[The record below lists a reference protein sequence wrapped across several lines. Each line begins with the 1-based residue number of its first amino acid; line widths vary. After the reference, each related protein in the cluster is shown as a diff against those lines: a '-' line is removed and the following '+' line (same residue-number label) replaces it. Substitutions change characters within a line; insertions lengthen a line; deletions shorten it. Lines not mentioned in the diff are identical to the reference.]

1 MSMSLFEAFLDSP
14 SRAILSSTISSCKSI
29 EELSEENDI
38 PISTVYRRVHFL
50 VDSGL
55 LMTERIVINEG
66 GKRYA
71 LFRSTLQGARIEVQ
85 QTGIQ
90 VSCTPNQSVPDIAF
104 RIWRFKNKD
113 LGP

>member
-14 SRAILSSTISSCKSI
+14 SRAILNSTISSCKSI
-29 EELSEENDI
+29 EELAEENDI
-38 PISTVYRRVHFL
+38 PISTAYRRVHRL

-55 LMTERIVINEG
+55 LMTERIVITEG
-66 GKRYA
+66 GKKFA
-71 LFRSTLQGARIEVQ
+71 LFRSTLQGVRIEVH

-90 VSCTPNQSVPDIAF
+90 VSCTPNQRVPDRAF
-104 RIWRFKNKD
+104 RIWRFKNRD